1 MFGNTEISY
10 IFVSTKKQKHRNKNT
25 ETMNLEV
32 TEQELQSILRV
43 LGRDI
48 DRQKKIVESQSGIS
62 NVESGRSKSI
72 KTNTS
77 LMLKIFKKL
86 DENNLI

>member
-1 MFGNTEISY
+1 
-10 IFVSTKKQKHRNKNT
+10 
-25 ETMNLEV
+25 MNLEV
-32 TEQELQSILRV
+32 TEQELQAILRV
-43 LGRDI
+43 LKRDI
-48 DRQKKIVESQSGIS
+48 KSQKKIVESQSGIS

-72 KTNTS
+72 KTNTN